1 MYTAPDVITTDRL
14 VLRRPRLADARAK
27 YDYSRDPDVARFMDW
42 VPHTNLD
49 SALAVVERATA
60 RWESGEE
67 YSWTITVKPTDSA
80 AGSIGCHVQGHAVEL
95 GFVLAKAYW
104 GQGFATEA
112 AKAVFAWAAGCDEVW
127 RIWATCDVDNTAS
140 TRVLAKLGMVRE
152 GVLRRVAIRPN
163 LDPGIPRDVLIYSWV
178 REA

>member
-1 MYTAPDVITTDRL
+1 MHPPPEVITTDRL
-14 VLRRPRLADARAK
+14 VLRRPHAADAKAK
-27 YDYSRDPDVARFMDW
+27 YEYSRDPEVARYMDW
-42 VPHTNLD
+42 VPHADLA
-49 SALAVVERATA
+49 SALAVVGRSAI

-67 YSWTITVKPTDSA
+67 YSWTITVKPTDA
-80 AGSIGCHVQGHAVEL
+80 AVGSVGCQVQGHAVEL
-95 GFVLAKAYW
+95 GFVLAKPHW

-112 AKAVFAWAAGCDEVW
+112 AKAVFAWAVSCNEIY

-152 GVLRRVAIRPN
+152 GVLRRWAFRPN
-163 LDPGIPRDVLIYSWV
+163 LAPAIPRDALVFSWV